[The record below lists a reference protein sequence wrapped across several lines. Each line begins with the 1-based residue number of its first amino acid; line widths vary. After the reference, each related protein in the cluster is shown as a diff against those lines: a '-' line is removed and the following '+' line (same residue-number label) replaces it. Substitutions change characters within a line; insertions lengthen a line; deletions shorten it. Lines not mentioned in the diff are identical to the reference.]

1 MAVEAIWCELF
12 SGPNSL
18 LTGKFT
24 GTIEFLAGTLEGVSP
39 LDSALAGKGW
49 LWNPIRTENDPE
61 MSRELKLPVTRIA
74 AKGWRSSSCSVRL
87 DHELL

>member
-1 MAVEAIWCELF
+1 MAVEAVWCELF

-24 GTIEFLAGTLEGVSP
+24 GTIEFLAGTLEGEYP

-61 MSRELKLPVTRIA
+61 MSRELKLPITRIA